1 MCFIYDK
8 YLSILYCLNFIILL
22 MSLQVVNKMDGEMPE
37 NAADLVKSL
46 PGVGK
51 YTAAAIASIAFNQPS
66 GVVDGNVVRVLSRLR
81 IIGSNSST
89 SPAVDAFWMLV
100 SELIDTD
107 HPGDFNQAMME
118 LGATVCTPK
127 APQCISCPVKDVCL
141 AHKQVENSALDKK
154 SKGLRSYFQH
164 KSSQETSKDIEDLV
178 GQECPLCLP
187 NDGSW
192 NQDIGV
198 RNYPRKQKLKEARQ
212 ERVAVCILES
222 QKNEGSGEPMVFIC
236 KRPATGL
243 LAGLWE
249 FPNVIIE
256 PDLSEKDKKALVEKL
271 LKDEFRVVLNGEE
284 KQVSLGEV
292 QHIFSHIHHTYVVQ
306 TMVLTGNPPLLPG
319 ESVKGRSTKWVSKS
333 EFLQSAV
340 STAMKKVFNL
350 YNKVDCPK
358 SKATGKKR
366 KHEEKDESRKQRVLE
381 SYFVTQKPATK
392 T

>member
-1 MCFIYDK
+1 M
-8 YLSILYCLNFIILL
+8 N
-22 MSLQVVNKMDGEMPE
+22 GEIPG

-51 YTAAAIASIAFNQPS
+51 YTAAAIASIAFNEPA

-89 SPAVDAFWMLV
+89 SPAVDAFWTLV
-100 SELIDTD
+100 GELIDTS

-127 APQCISCPVKDVCL
+127 APQCISCPVKDVCV
-141 AHKQVENSALDKK
+141 AYKQVENSPLDKK
-154 SKGLRSYFQH
+154 SKGLRSYFQAKVEKTEV
-164 KSSQETSKDIEDLV
+164 KSSQETFKDIEDLV

-198 RNYPRKQKLKEARQ
+198 CNYPRKQKLKEARQ
-212 ERVAVCILES
+212 EKVAVCILEF
-222 QKNEGSGEPMVFIC
+222 QKSEGSGEPMVFIC

-271 LKDEFRVVLNGEE
+271 LKDEFKVVLSGDE

-306 TMVLTGNPPLLPG
+306 TIVLSGNLSLLPG

-333 EFLQSAV
+333 EFLESAI

-381 SYFVTQKPATK
+381 SYFVTQKPVT
-392 T
+392 